1 MPPRLT
7 MKQGTQVIKEIL
19 LEKDSYTVG
28 RMPDNDIEL
37 RDTLVSRRHT
47 EFIKR
52 GTKYTL
58 YDLGSSNGTYVNN
71 KKVDVKVLENGDE
84 VLIGETVLVFHDD
97 SIPTEVPTATSQPK
111 SDEDLIASMY
121 GGSEIIKPVTH
132 LPKIYQMDAR
142 ESIAQGISWV
152 SISKESA
159 EAAKSNKE
167 RENVAL
173 LYNMTQVV
181 MDPASPLDRALD
193 EALKAILEIINAE
206 RGVILV
212 LPKGGKEMVA
222 RVARH
227 RTQGRIAAEDVK
239 VSRSIAHKALDEKVS
254 IITNDAKYDP
264 RFQAGMSIIQ
274 YNIRSAMC
282 VPLWEKREVFGVI
295 YVDNLL
301 KTHAFQEGDS
311 DILTA
316 LARSIA
322 MRIKQEL
329 LYEDLQHELIVRAN
343 LSRYHSPDV
352 VDMIIKENKE
362 IVRDVAEKD
371 VTVIFVDIVGF
382 TAQSEQRKPR
392 EVADMLT
399 AYFETMTQVIFDFQG
414 SVNKFIGDGILA
426 LFGAPR
432 EYPDHAS
439 RACRAAVKMMM
450 EHRRKQDGAVHKY
463 DIKIGINTGQAV
475 VGNVGPSNR
484 LEYAVLGDIVNVA
497 ARLEKYAKANQIV
510 VGDATFQRVKSE
522 LKLERLGAAQLKGK
536 EKELD
541 VYLLDW
547 NVPQGKPLPAK

>member
-1 MPPRLT
+1 MPPKLT
-7 MKQGTQVIKEIL
+7 LKVGTQVVKEIV

-52 GTKYTL
+52 GNRYTL

-71 KKVDVKVLENGDE
+71 KKVDVRVLEVGDE
-84 VLIGETVLVFHDD
+84 VLIGETVLIFTDD
-97 SIPTEVPTATSQPK
+97 LPPPEAAPTASQPK

-142 ESIAQGISWV
+142 ESIAQGVSWV
-152 SISKESA
+152 SISKEGA
-159 EAAKSNKE
+159 EAAKNTKE

-173 LYNMTQVV
+173 LYQMQQVV
-181 MDPASPLDRALD
+181 MDPASPLETSLN
-193 EALKAILEIINAE
+193 EAIKAILEITNAE
-206 RGVILV
+206 RGVIMI
-212 LPKGGKEMVA
+212 LPKGGRDLVA

-227 RTQGRIAAEDVK
+227 RTQGSINPEDVK
-239 VSRSIAHKALDEKVS
+239 VSTGIARKALEERLS

-274 YNIRSAMC
+274 YNIRSALC

-301 KTHAFQEGDS
+301 KAHTFQEGDL

-316 LARSIA
+316 LARPIA
-322 MRIKQEL
+322 MRIKQEQ
-329 LYEDLQHELIVRAN
+329 LYEDLHHEMIVRAN

-352 VDMIIKENKE
+352 VEMIIKENAA
-362 IVRDVAEKD
+362 ISRDVAEKD
-371 VTVIFVDIVGF
+371 VSVIFVDIVGF
-382 TAQSEQRKPR
+382 TKHSEHHQPR

-399 AYFETMTQVIFDFQG
+399 GYFETMTKVVFDFQG

-426 LFGAPR
+426 LFGAPK

-439 RACRAAVKMMM
+439 RACRAAVKMMI
-450 EHRRKQDGAVHKY
+450 EHQRVMASAPFKY
-463 DIKIGINTGQAV
+463 EIKIGINSGVAV
-475 VGNVGPSNR
+475 VGNIGPSNR
-484 LEYAVLGDIVNVA
+484 MEYAVLGDIVNVA
-497 ARLEKYAKANQIV
+497 ARLENYAKAGQIV
-510 VGDATFQRVKSE
+510 VGEATSKNVEKE
-522 LKLERLGAAQLKGK
+522 LRLEKLGAVQLKGK
-536 EKELD
+536 EKEQH
-541 VYLLDW
+541 VFQLLW
-547 NVPQGKPLPAK
+547 R